1 MSANN
6 DSIQKTLLVAILL
19 CLVCSV
25 IVAGAA
31 VSLKPIQLA
40 NKQLDKNYNILLA
53 AGLAG
58 QEKMGR
64 AEIEAAFDQI
74 TTRIVNLD
82 EGRYATDAELE
93 EIKAAGYN
101 PEAYDQR
108 KASKDPALSD
118 KLSGDVDIASIKR
131 QAKYAAVY
139 QVVND
144 GQIEKMILPVHG
156 YGLWSTLYGFLAL
169 EGDLETVVGL
179 GFYSHA
185 ETPGL
190 GGEVDNPSWKAL
202 WNGKK
207 LYDADGD
214 LAIQVVKGKAA
225 SGDVNSVDGLSGAT
239 LTSKGVSNLVQFW
252 VGENGFGKFLA
263 TAKGGA

>member
-1 MSANN
+1 VSANN

-64 AEIEAAFDQI
+64 EEIEAAFEQI
-74 TTRIVNLD
+74 TTRIVNLA

-93 EIKAAGYN
+93 EIKEAGYN
-101 PEAYDQR
+101 PAAFDQR
-108 KASKDPALSD
+108 KSSKDPALSAKLPGD
-118 KLSGDVDIASIKR
+118 KDLASIKR
-131 QAKYAAVY
+131 LEKFAAVY
-139 QVVND
+139 TVENNGVV
-144 GQIEKMILPVHG
+144 EKMVLPVHG
-156 YGLWSTLYGFLAL
+156 YGLLSTLYGFLAL
-169 EGDLETVVGL
+169 EGDLQTVVGL

-202 WNGKK
+202 WKGKN
-207 LYDADGD
+207 LYDAQGD

-225 SGDVNSVDGLSGAT
+225 AGDMNSVDGLSGAT